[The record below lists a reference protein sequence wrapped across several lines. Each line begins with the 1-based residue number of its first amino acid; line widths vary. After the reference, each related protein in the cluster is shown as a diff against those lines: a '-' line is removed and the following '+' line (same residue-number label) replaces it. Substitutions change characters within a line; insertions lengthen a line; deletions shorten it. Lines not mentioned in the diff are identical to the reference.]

1 MVSMIIHDL
10 TQRLKATERVKQVW
24 SFVFFVASCE
34 LIFFVYRMPLRHE
47 LVLDGFN
54 DNSCSH
60 TEAQSHREGE
70 TD

>member
-1 MVSMIIHDL
+1 MVSIINHDL
-10 TQRLKATERVKQVW
+10 TQRLKATERVKQIR

-34 LIFFVYRMPLRHE
+34 LIFFVYRKLLRHE
-47 LVLDGFN
+47 LVLDDLN
-54 DNSCSH
+54 DKPRSH